1 MPRVFHGQH
10 LQSVLLML
18 NERDNSRRQELQEYT
33 RVLEENESTTLQ
45 CPIYDSFVVDGGA
58 DAIVRLTNVT
68 PRENGGTWEMLSN
81 IFHVKTATFI
91 KTTTS
96 FIRVIA
102 PRIYDDWV

>member
-18 NERDNSRRQELQEYT
+18 NERDNSRRQELQEYP

-68 PRENGGTWEMLSN
+68 PREVNTLWTSPGTSGGAAGPS
-81 IFHVKTATFI
+81 
-91 KTTTS
+91 S
-96 FIRVIA
+96 R
-102 PRIYDDWV
+102 